1 MTSTPGA
8 EMVALERAAEMNQN
22 FPKTLLA
29 LVVLFCFV
37 FMSALFKKIGQS
49 THNVMLVSHVQQSD
63 STSPSVLL
71 RSPRVQV
78 PCVALGHSYGT
89 VTVLLVL
96 YS

>member
-8 EMVALERAAEMNQN
+8 ETVALERAAEMNQN
-22 FPKTLLA
+22 FSKTLLA
-29 LVVLFCFV
+29 LVVWFCFV
-37 FMSALFKKIGQS
+37 FMSGLFKKIGQS

-63 STSPSVLL
+63 STSPSFLL
-71 RSPRVQV
+71 RWPQVQV
-78 PCVALGHSYGT
+78 PSVTLGHSYGP